1 MDHDPKPTS
10 EGRGKLTAEEDVPS
24 AKPRGKPMPIKQ
36 TLKDKVITSQGVGH
50 SRHDMQGILKEE
62 KNEGSSINGPEDI
75 YPDYTTILPRFR
87 YSSGPHKKEVV
98 HVQGTLC
105 KDCAQI
111 DLDAL
116 LKRPHKTVA
125 GQTVKKKLGPAR
137 NLKARSC
144 ALCHLVYS
152 SLGPHYQK
160 DSGLIPLRTFS
171 STRMRDKT
179 WSSIDTNLMQA
190 HYTCKYIVSQPEGLN
205 GPIRI
210 VKDHIQDYEIF
221 KDWINLCR
229 AYHTKVCEVETSNS
243 VPFQKLIDCE
253 TRTIIPAS
261 NHPYVAL
268 SYVWGLGSKIYP
280 FSETLPL
287 NLPNTIEDT
296 ISVTLKLGFRY
307 LWIDRYCI
315 DQQSKEEE
323 NAQFSVMDIIYQ
335 NAEVTIIAAAGSD
348 PSYGLPGVGNRKRE
362 EYARTMCSKVGRHFL
377 ITTEGVYPPLSVSK
391 SKWKTRAWTYQ
402 EAILSRRRLVFAD
415 EEVYFECYGMH
426 CSESHNFPLLDMHR
440 EDMQGFKHTFC
451 QDQEIGMFPK
461 GVGTSNLAILHR
473 IGEYSKLDLT
483 YPKDILK
490 GISGILN
497 NFQRGRLGTRH
508 YAGIPIL
515 PRGPRKTQLEVTEW
529 TPTMGF
535 LLSLLWSIESPSER
549 RIGDD
554 GTEFP
559 SWSWTGWY
567 GPVEWEKAVN
577 WLPSFKIDPDVQLNV
592 ELMDGR
598 AMKLEEYQNLD
609 IKDSSQSQPSTFIRL
624 SAWTVRI
631 YHPRPGREKNS
642 YVGKIDIE
650 DGGYIEWEFHSI
662 SKVPLQPDQVCTGI
676 ILGRKSD
683 YSETG
688 EPALLILNRLGDKL
702 ERIGF
707 GDLTFFSVYTKE
719 GIYRELQQQ
728 DQEGYFMYTIPKL
741 PQMVKSW
748 KEVRLG

>member
-1 MDHDPKPTS
+1 MDYDPKLKS
-10 EGRGKLTAEEDVPS
+10 EGRGELRAKEDVSS
-24 AKPRGKPMPIKQ
+24 AKPRGKPMPLKQ
-36 TLKDKVITSQGVGH
+36 TLKDKAIASQGVGH
-50 SRHDMQGILKEE
+50 SRHDMQGTLKEE
-62 KNEGSSINGPEDI
+62 KNDGTSNNGSEDI
-75 YPDYTTILPRFR
+75 YPDYTAILPHFR
-87 YSSGPHKKEVV
+87 YSSGPHNKEVV

-116 LKRPHKTVA
+116 LKRQHKTVA

-137 NLKARSC
+137 NLQASSC
-144 ALCHLVYS
+144 ALCQLVYS

-160 DSGLIPLRTFS
+160 ASGLIPLRTFS
-171 STRMRDKT
+171 STRMRDTT

-190 HYTCKYIVSQPEGLN
+190 HATCKYIVSQPEGSN

-210 VKDHIQDYEIF
+210 VKGRIQDYEIF
-221 KDWINLCR
+221 KNWINLCR
-229 AYHTKVCEVETSNS
+229 VYHTKVCAVETSNS
-243 VPFQKLIDCE
+243 VPFHKLIDCE
-253 TRTIIPAS
+253 TRIIIPAS

-268 SYVWGLGSKIYP
+268 SYVWGLGSKIHP

-315 DQQSKEEE
+315 NQQSEEE
-323 NAQFSVMDIIYQ
+323 RNAQFPAMDIIYQ
-335 NAEVTIIAAAGSD
+335 NAELTIIAAAGSD
-348 PSYGLPGVGNRKRE
+348 PTYGLPGVGNRKRE
-362 EYARTMCSKVGRHFL
+362 ECARTMCSKVGRHFL
-377 ITTEGVYPPLSVSK
+377 VTTEGVYPPLSVSN
-391 SKWKTRAWTYQ
+391 SKWKSRAWTYQ

-415 EEVYFECYGMH
+415 EEVHFECYGMH

-440 EDMQGFKHTFC
+440 DDMQGFKHTFR
-451 QDQEIGMFPK
+451 QYQNVGMFPK

-473 IGEYSKLDLT
+473 IGEYTKLNLT
-483 YPKDILK
+483 YPEDILK

-497 NFQRGRLGTRH
+497 SFQRGRLGIRH

-515 PRGPRKTQLEVTEW
+515 PRSPRKTQLKSTEW

-535 LLSLLWSIESPSER
+535 LLSLLWDMKSPSER
-549 RIGDD
+549 RTGGD

-567 GPVEWEKAVN
+567 GPVKWEKAVN
-577 WLPSFKIDPDVQLNV
+577 WLPSSEIDPDVQLHV

-598 AMKLEEYQNLD
+598 ALKLEEYQDLD
-609 IKDSSQSQPSTFIRL
+609 PRDSIQSQPSTFIRI
-624 SAWTVRI
+624 SAWTVCM
-631 YHPRPGREKNS
+631 YDPRPGPEKNS

-650 DGGYIEWEFHSI
+650 DGGYIEWEFDSI
-662 SKVPLQPDQVCTGI
+662 SKVPLQLDQVCTGI
-676 ILGRKSD
+676 ILGREKDRLNSD
-683 YSETG
+683 
-688 EPALLILNRLGDKL
+688 EPYLLILNRIGDKL
-702 ERIGF
+702 ERIGL
-707 GDLTFFSVYTKE
+707 GTLDFFYAYTEEGIERELGQQDEEGYIVYTK
-719 GIYRELQQQ
+719 L
-728 DQEGYFMYTIPKL
+728 KL
-741 PQMVKSW
+741 PELVKSW

>member
-1 MDHDPKPTS
+1 MDDEPKPTS
-10 EGRGKLTAEEDVPS
+10 EGRKKLTDEEGVPS
-24 AKPRGKPMPIKQ
+24 AKPHGKPMPIKQ
-36 TLKDKVITSQGVGH
+36 TLKDKVIARQGVGH
-50 SRHDMQGILKEE
+50 SRNDEQGTSKEE
-62 KNEGSSINGPEDI
+62 KNGLSRIDGPADI
-75 YPDYTTILPRFR
+75 YPDYTAILPRLC
-87 YSSGPHKKEVV
+87 YSSGPHNREVV
-98 HVQGTLC
+98 QAQDTLC

-111 DLDAL
+111 DLDML

-125 GQTVKKKLGPAR
+125 GQTVKKKLGPAP

-152 SLGPHYQK
+152 SLGPHFQQY
-160 DSGLIPLRTFS
+160 SGLIPLRTFS

-190 HYTCKYIVSQPEGLN
+190 HHTCKYIVSQPQGLN
-205 GPIRI
+205 GPIRVVEDQI
-210 VKDHIQDYEIF
+210 HDYEIF

-229 AYHTKVCEVETSNS
+229 AYHTKVCAVETSNS

-268 SYVWGLGSKIYP
+268 SYVWGNSEMCP
-280 FSETLPL
+280 FSETLPP

-296 ISVTLKLGFRY
+296 IKVTFKLGFRY

-315 DQQSKEEE
+315 NQQSEEE
-323 NAQFSVMDIIYQ
+323 RDAQFQAMDIIYQ
-335 NAEVTIIAAAGSD
+335 NAELTIIAAAGTD

-362 EYARTMCSKVGRHFL
+362 EYARTMCSKVGKHFL
-377 ITTEGVYPPLSVSK
+377 ITTEGVYPLLSISN

-415 EEVYFECYGMH
+415 EAVYFECYGMH

-440 EDMQGFKHTFC
+440 EDMQGFKHAFC
-451 QDQEIGMFPK
+451 QDQQVGMFPK
-461 GVGTSNLAILHR
+461 GGGTSKLAMIHR
-473 IGEYSKLDLT
+473 ISEYSELDLT
-483 YPKDILK
+483 YSGDILR

-497 NFQRGRLGTRH
+497 SFRRGRLGIRH

-515 PRGPRKTQLEVTEW
+515 SRGPRKTQLEVTEW
-529 TPTMGF
+529 TSSMGF
-535 LLSLLWSIESPSER
+535 LLSLLWDIRSRSER
-549 RIGDD
+549 RTGSD

-567 GPVEWEKAVN
+567 GPVDWDRAVG

-598 AMKLEEYQNLD
+598 AMKLEEYLD
-609 IKDSSQSQPSTFIRL
+609 IEDTTQSHPSTIIHI

-631 YHPRPGREKNS
+631 YHPRPVREEDS

-650 DGGYIEWEFHSI
+650 DGGYIEWEFRST
-662 SKVPLQPDQVCTGI
+662 SKVPLQPGQVCTGI

-683 YSETG
+683 IPKTD
-688 EPALLILNRLGDKL
+688 EPVLLILNQLGDKL

-707 GDLTFFSVYTKE
+707 GDITFFSLYTKE
-719 GIYRELQQQ
+719 GIQRDVYPQ
-728 DQEGYFMYTIPKL
+728 DEEGNQVFFYPKL
-741 PQMVKSW
+741 PQLVKSW
-748 KEVRLG
+748 EDVRLG